1 MGNIDE
7 VLDLPGANH
16 PSRRNPSASI
26 SSVVV
31 SLQRSA
37 QPGPA
42 SSTTAVRA
50 DQPTALIVADGSC
63 PQIRD
68 LLASTAVPVL
78 WLQGTEHPL
87 DILSQELTWRRQ
99 LGNPVANLH
108 WISHGS
114 AGQLHV
120 GNHTISSQSLID
132 RHQQLAQ
139 WGLQELMLWSCS
151 TGAESSFISLLEE
164 FSGATVWA
172 SRLPLGQQE
181 NGFTHWQ
188 LTSRDDA
195 PSPQLPID
203 AQQLLSWPHQL
214 GAFPRSGGGTLQDQ
228 GYAITSL
235 SDNSSIVTGYFNG
248 TATFGSTTLTS
259 AGDDDL
265 FVAKLDSNGDYLWA
279 KQGGGSSD
287 DTAYGI
293 TSLSDNSS
301 IVTGRFSGSATFG
314 STTLTSAGNDDVFIA
329 KLDSNGN
336 YLWAKKAGASSDDK
350 GYAITSLSDNSS
362 IVTGEFQGTA
372 TFGSTTL
379 TADDRDVFIAKI
391 DSDGNYLWAK
401 QGGGNNY
408 DRGYGI
414 ASLSDNSS
422 IVTGFFYDTATFGST
437 TLTSA
442 GNYDVFIAKIDSD
455 GNYLWAKRGGSSSD
469 DRGIAITSLSDNS
482 SIVTGYFNGTATFG
496 STTLTSAGSKDV
508 FIAKLDSNGNYLWA
522 KQGGSSSAD
531 RGIAITNLSDN
542 SSIVTGEFQGTA
554 TFGSTTLTSAGDRDV
569 YVAKL
574 DSNGN
579 YLWAKNPGGTGRD
592 MARGITVLSDN
603 STIVTGDFSG
613 TATFGSTTLTSAG
626 NYDVFIAKYD
636 SNGDGWIDPAI
647 TSASYNAST
656 GVLSVTGTN
665 FKVNSGADN
674 DIDVSKLTLTGE
686 GSNTYTLTSADVER
700 TSATAFSVTL
710 NAADQLQ
717 LAGLLNKNGTSSGGG
732 TSYNIAGALN
742 WNPGAS
748 SSPADSTGNAITVSN
763 VAAPSLS
770 SASYDDSSGV
780 LALTGS
786 NLPAYSGSNN
796 DIDVSKFTITGGSGS
811 TYTLTSSD
819 VELTSKTSASI
830 SLNSADQTNLD
841 SLLNN
846 NGTASIQGTT
856 YNIAAAN
863 RWAPGSDPSAN
874 SQDLTGNAITVSGI
888 APPPAPAPA
897 PSPDPSPSP
906 DPTPT
911 PTAAPRPPLRPRPI
925 PIPPGLVQPDLVKP
939 ALPKPTKPP
948 LPLAVAPPPPTP
960 TPTPPARPAPA
971 APQKIS
977 EPTTTTTTTTI
988 DQPIVSTLLVDNSN
1002 NGNGNGD
1009 PAATGANPDAEP
1021 SNPITVRRPQ
1031 SVELNLD
1038 QANSSQNTNSKQALN
1053 TLTKAIRTRN
1063 TTSNSQAGLIQGA
1076 QSFLN
1081 QLPKGS
1087 NVDVH
1092 TLVPTSAFA
1101 IAGQPITI
1109 EGTPPQSV
1117 SDNNKNNKDKTDKTD
1132 KTNDQDNT
1140 NTNDSSNNDNS
1151 TTTST
1156 ATTTTALVVDLT
1168 NLPGQPQLEL
1178 HHIDYTV
1185 IVGSAQISGGAGSNI
1200 LRADQQPQIINLG
1213 ADHDTLDGGGGNDRI
1228 GSKAG
1233 NDLLIGAAGDD
1244 TLKGGSHRDTLQGG
1258 SGEDTLKGGRGKDT
1272 LHGGTGNDHL
1282 SGGHQDDQLHGQD
1295 GNDSLRGRHGDD
1307 DLNGNKGND
1316 HLKGKRGDDKL
1327 HGGDGDDT
1335 LIGGSGADRFVLS
1348 TGNDTIT
1355 DFSPKHGDHIAIR
1368 ASIQD
1373 SIDLSIEQHN
1383 NDLLLID
1390 PAHNIHT
1397 TILNINLDQLL
1408 AAQPDL
1414 LT

>member
-1 MGNIDE
+1 M
-7 VLDLPGANH
+7 
-16 PSRRNPSASI
+16 
-26 SSVVV
+26 
-31 SLQRSA
+31 
-37 QPGPA
+37 
-42 SSTTAVRA
+42 RA

>member
-1 MGNIDE
+1 ME
-7 VLDLPGANH
+7 LV
-16 PSRRNPSASI
+16 
-26 SSVVV
+26 
-31 SLQRSA
+31 
-37 QPGPA
+37 
-42 SSTTAVRA
+42 
-50 DQPTALIVADGSC
+50 VADGSC
-63 PQIRD
+63 PQIRQ
-68 LLASTAVPVL
+68 LLAKADAPVL
-78 WLQGTEHPL
+78 WLEGEDHPF
-87 DILSQELTWRRQ
+87 DILSQELNWRRKQ
-99 LGNPVANLH
+99 GNPVAFLH

-114 AGQLHV
+114 AGQFHV
-120 GNHTISSQSLID
+120 GNHTISSKSLID

-139 WGLQELMLWSCS
+139 WGLQKLVLWSCS

-164 FSGATVWA
+164 FTAAKVWS
-172 SRLPLGQQE
+172 SRHSLGRLRD
-181 NGFTHWQ
+181 GSAHWQ

-214 GAFPRSGGGTLQDQ
+214 GAFPRSGGGSTSDMSHGITSLSDNSSIVTGRFSGTATFGSTTLTSAGNEDMFIAKLDSNGDYLWAKQGGGVSWESGYGIASLSDNSSIVTGYFNGTATFGSTTLTSAGSQDIFIAKLDSNGNYLWAKQ
-228 GYAITSL
+228 GGGANWDSGRGITSL

-259 AGDDDL
+259 AGDDDI
-265 FVAKLDSNGDYLWA
+265 FIAKLDSNGDYLWA
-279 KQGGGSSD
+279 KQGGGVSGD
-287 DTAYGI
+287 NGNGI
-293 TSLSDNSS
+293 ASLSDNSS
-301 IVTGRFSGSATFG
+301 IVTGTFQGTATFG
-314 STTLTSAGNDDVFIA
+314 STTLTSTGNNDVFIA

-336 YLWAKKAGASSDDK
+336 YLWAKKAGGTSSDESR
-350 GYAITSLSDNSS
+350 GIISLSDNSS
-362 IVTGEFQGTA
+362 IVSGEFVGTA
-372 TFGSTTL
+372 TFGGTTL
-379 TADDRDVFIAKI
+379 TSAGSSDVFIAKL
-391 DSDGNYLWAK
+391 DSNGDYLWAK
-401 QGGGNNY
+401 QGGG
-408 DRGYGI
+408 
-414 ASLSDNSS
+414 ASWDIS
-422 IVTGFFYDTATFGST
+422 F
-437 TLTSA
+437 
-442 GNYDVFIAKIDSD
+442 
-455 GNYLWAKRGGSSSD
+455 
-469 DRGIAITSLSDNS
+469 AITSLSDNS
-482 SIVTGYFNGTATFG
+482 SIVTGYFTDTATFG
-496 STTLTSAGSKDV
+496 STTLTSAGNSDV

-522 KQGGSSSAD
+522 KNAGGDTSD
-531 RGIAITNLSDN
+531 RGVAITGLSDN
-542 SSIVTGEFQGTA
+542 SSIVTG
-554 TFGSTTLTSAGDRDV
+554 R
-569 YVAKL
+569 
-574 DSNGN
+574 
-579 YLWAKNPGGTGRD
+579 
-592 MARGITVLSDN
+592 
-603 STIVTGDFSG
+603 FSG

-626 NYDVFIAKYD
+626 SNDIFIAKLD
-636 SNGDGWIDPAI
+636 SNGNWLNPPSI

-811 TYTLTSSD
+811 TYTLASSD

-1282 SGGHQDDQLHGQD
+1282 SGGHQDDQLNGQD

-1316 HLKGKRGDDKL
+1316 HLKGKRGDDNL

-1335 LIGGSGADRFVLS
+1335 LIGGDGADRFVLS

-1355 DFSPKHGDHIAIR
+1355 DFNPKHGDHIAIR

-1373 SIDLSIEQHN
+1373 SLDLSIEQHN
-1383 NDLLLID
+1383 NDLLVID

-1408 AAQPDL
+1408 AAQPNL